1 MSPNRNYPLK
11 IAVYLYLTRVIVKYK
26 IICIIFVLRKIMKF
40 IGCLVGF
47 CFAVG
52 IANAQAPKPAP
63 VKLGKNDTIR
73 TFITVFDGETMPWFI
88 PEEVVIRDV
97 RIFKSQADRDNYNR
111 LVYNVK
117 KVWPYAQFAGQRYEQ
132 LQRDLAMTADNK
144 KKKELIAAC
153 NDQIKDLFK
162 REIENMTISQGEVL
176 IKLID
181 RQTGNTSYD
190 LVKDLKGGLDAFM
203 MQSVAR
209 LFGHNLKE
217 TYDAD
222 EDRDIETI
230 LHQYGY
236 DSVKN

>member
-1 MSPNRNYPLK
+1 
-11 IAVYLYLTRVIVKYK
+11 
-26 IICIIFVLRKIMKF
+26 MKF
-40 IGCLVGF
+40 IGFFVLF
-47 CFAVG
+47 CCAVG
-52 IANAQAPKPAP
+52 TISAQAPKPAP
-63 VKLGKNDTIR
+63 LKMGKNDTIR
-73 TFITVFDGETMPWFI
+73 SYMTIFDNQQMPWVVV
-88 PEEVVIRDV
+88 PEVKIVDS

-117 KVWPYAQFAGQRYEQ
+117 KVWPYAQFAGDRYEQ
-132 LQRDLAMTADNK
+132 LQRDLALTGDK
-144 KKKELIAAC
+144 KKQKELISAC

-162 REIENMTISQGEVL
+162 REIENMTLSQGEVL

-181 RQTGNTSYD
+181 RQTNNTSYE
-190 LVKDLKGGLDAFM
+190 LVKQLKGGVDAFM

-222 EDRDIETI
+222 QDRDIETI